1 MATDKEVMQALRI
14 RALESQNK
22 EFKRRI
28 AAAIRYIERASSWG
42 QTFGCEDV
50 FDVVV
55 GVLNGD
61 IK

>member
-1 MATDKEVMQALRI
+1 MATDKEVTQALRI

-28 AAAIRYIERASSWG
+28 AAAIRYIERASSWN